1 MTNHARLFSKKSG
14 ITLIEI
20 LIVVTLI
27 AVLMAAIGFYFQG
40 VMPKARDGQRK
51 ADLRKIATALESFR
65 SDWGGYPVGMYMNLS
80 GGNMQ
85 GSGCGTG
92 TVLEPYLPEVPCDPE
107 GGPYYYDN
115 PVVNPTFPSQRD
127 PNIRVKREYRI
138 LTHLVNTADPLINE
152 TCSSD
157 PADGPTHCGG
167 RVWQPGN
174 TSSSIFVGNNP
185 DRINLNFGL
194 AGGTTVDK

>member
-65 SDWGGYPVGMYMNLS
+65 SDWGGYPTGMYLS
-80 GGNMQ
+80 GTIMR
-85 GSGCGTG
+85 GSGCGPG
-92 TVLEPYLPEVPCDPE
+92 TVLAPYLPEVPCDPE
-107 GGPYYYDN
+107 GGPYYYD
-115 PVVNPTFPSQRD
+115 PEPLDSSFYSSRRD
-127 PNIRVKREYRI
+127 PNIRVARQYRL
-138 LTHLVNTADPLINE
+138 LTHLVNEADPLIKE
-152 TCSSD
+152 TCDSGSD
-157 PADGPTHCGG
+157 LPTHCGG
-167 RVWQPGN
+167 EVLV
-174 TSSSIFVGNNP
+174 VGNNAGNLYVGNNANQ
-185 DRINLNFGL
+185 INLNFGL
-194 AGGTTVDK
+194 AGGRTVDK